1 MPQSQPYA
9 IPLTGGLNTNV
20 NQFQLLAQPGFAR
33 ELENFEVDIDGGYR
47 RVNGFSAFGGAS
59 AARPNSDNAIL
70 GLFIYAGGVIAA
82 SGTNIYFSVDGT
94 SWLLMN
100 RSSVSA
106 SGDNFSTFSGR
117 STATRTNQG
126 QVNFA
131 LYEGTTE
138 HGELLI
144 TDEGGN
150 NKPLFIKITGTG
162 AVGNRTF
169 FVKDITISGS
179 ATAKVGVIHDK
190 HFVVAGDTDNPNQLS
205 FSGTN
210 DIDDFSSTGS
220 GSIVIEDKIVGLR
233 SFRDD
238 LIIFCLNSIH
248 RLENINNS
256 STIAVVPVTKNVGC
270 LANGSIQEI
279 GGDLVFLSPDGIR
292 TLAGTVRIGD
302 VELSSVSRAI
312 QPLIRDIVS
321 NMANNIFTSVVLRN
335 KSQYRIFYTTLAQ
348 SPSNSKGI
356 IGTIRDKGFEWSE
369 TKGIQARA
377 ITSGFDTDNNEQVY
391 HGDNDGYIYVHDT
404 GNSFVHDGSTVSIE
418 ATYQSPDFD
427 FGDYGTRKTM
437 NYVKI
442 SISPEGTCQPTLR
455 VRYDYEDTNV
465 PQPSDYTITNVR
477 IPAVFGSAVF
487 GSAEFGGTQDPM
499 IRQTVQGTGN
509 TTSFRIR
516 STDTN
521 PPYALNGLYIDYTPI
536 NRR

>member
-1 MPQSQPYA
+1 MARSQPYA
-9 IPLTGGLNTNV
+9 IPLIGGLNKNV

-33 ELENFEVDIDGGYR
+33 ELENFEVDTDGGYR
-47 RVNGFSAFGGAS
+47 RVNGFSVYGGSDAV
-59 AARPNSDNAIL
+59 RPNSTNAIT
-70 GLFIYAGGVIAA
+70 GLFLYAGGLIVA
-82 SGTNIYFSVDGT
+82 SGTNIYFTLDGT
-94 SWLLMN
+94 SYLLIN

-144 TDEGGN
+144 TDESGSS
-150 NKPLFIKITGTG
+150 KPLYIKITGTG
-162 AVGNRTF
+162 ALSNRTF
-169 FVKDITISGS
+169 FVKDVTISGS
-179 ATAKVGVIHDK
+179 LTAKIGVIHDK
-190 HFVVAGDTDNPNQLS
+190 HFVVAGDSDNPNTVY

-210 DIDDFSSTGS
+210 DIDDFTSTGS
-220 GSIVIEDKIVGLR
+220 GNVVIEDKIVGLKT
-233 SFRDD
+233 FRDD

-248 RLENINNS
+248 KLSNINNS
-256 STIAVVPVTKNVGC
+256 STIAVTPITKNVGC

-279 GGDLVFLSPDGIR
+279 AGDLVFLSPDGVR
-292 TLAGTVRIGD
+292 TLAGTVRIDD
-302 VELSSVSRAI
+302 VELGSVSRAI
-312 QPLIRDIVS
+312 QPIIQDIVS
-321 NMANNIFTSVVLRN
+321 NMESNIITSCVIRN
-335 KSQYRIFYTTLAQ
+335 KSQYRLFYTTTSQ
-348 SPSNSKGI
+348 SSSIAKGI
-356 IGTIRDKGFEWSE
+356 IGTIRDKGFEWAE

-377 ITSGFDTDNNEQVY
+377 ITSGFDTDNNEQFF
-391 HGDNDGYIYVHDT
+391 HGDNSGFVYSHDT
-404 GNSFVHDGSTVSIE
+404 GNSFSHEGSTSNIE

-442 SISPEGTCQPTLR
+442 SFSPEGTCEPTLR

-477 IPAVFGSAVF
+477 VPAVFGTSLF
-487 GSAEFGGTQDPM
+487 GTGEFGGTKDPM
-499 IRQTVQGTGN
+499 IRQVVQGTGN

-516 STDTN
+516 SIDQN

>member
-1 MPQSQPYA
+1 M
-9 IPLTGGLNTNV
+9 
-20 NQFQLLAQPGFAR
+20 
-33 ELENFEVDIDGGYR
+33 
-47 RVNGFSAFGGAS
+47 
-59 AARPNSDNAIL
+59 
-70 GLFIYAGGVIAA
+70 
-82 SGTNIYFSVDGT
+82 
-94 SWLLMN
+94 
-100 RSSVSA
+100 
-106 SGDNFSTFSGR
+106 
-117 STATRTNQG
+117 
-126 QVNFA
+126 
-131 LYEGTTE
+131 
-138 HGELLI
+138 
-144 TDEGGN
+144 
-150 NKPLFIKITGTG
+150 
-162 AVGNRTF
+162 
-169 FVKDITISGS
+169 
-179 ATAKVGVIHDK
+179 
-190 HFVVAGDTDNPNQLS
+190 
-205 FSGTN
+205 
-210 DIDDFSSTGS
+210 
-220 GSIVIEDKIVGLR
+220 
-233 SFRDD
+233 
-238 LIIFCLNSIH
+238 
-248 RLENINNS
+248 
-256 STIAVVPVTKNVGC
+256 
-270 LANGSIQEI
+270 
-279 GGDLVFLSPDGIR
+279 
-292 TLAGTVRIGD
+292 RIGD

-348 SPSNSKGI
+348 SPSVSKGI

-404 GNSFVHDGSTVSIE
+404 GNSFVHDGSTASIE

-499 IRQTVQGTGN
+499 VRQTVQGTGN